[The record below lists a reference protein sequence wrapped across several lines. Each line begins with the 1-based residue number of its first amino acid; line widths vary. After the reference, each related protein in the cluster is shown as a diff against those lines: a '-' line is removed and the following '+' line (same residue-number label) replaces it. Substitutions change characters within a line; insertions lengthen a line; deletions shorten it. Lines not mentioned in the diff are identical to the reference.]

1 MLYKVK
7 NYPGANFTDACHL
20 YFRLICLNQILKY
33 STSSINVKKKKTL
46 KTNPSSL
53 PCSRILTKQFLSLLR
68 ISQRPINICPKILL
82 GGERNQALWQRYR
95 FFING
100 LYPISV
106 LKRKPPSGQSAV
118 PVNPV
123 TQKGPDWL
131 LGGFLFGT
139 EYF

>member
-7 NYPGANFTDACHL
+7 NYPGATFTDACHL

-82 GGERNQALWQRYR
+82 GGGKE
-95 FFING
+95 
-100 LYPISV
+100 PIT
-106 LKRKPPSGQSAV
+106 LAKIQI
-118 PVNPV
+118 
-123 TQKGPDWL
+123 
-131 LGGFLFGT
+131 F
-139 EYF
+139 Y